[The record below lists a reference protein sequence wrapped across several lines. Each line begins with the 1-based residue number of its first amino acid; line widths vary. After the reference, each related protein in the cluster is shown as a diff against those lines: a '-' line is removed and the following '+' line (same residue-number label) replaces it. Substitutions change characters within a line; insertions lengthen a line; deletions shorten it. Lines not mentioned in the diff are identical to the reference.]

1 MESLRRL
8 SSLDDGCVSTEGVH
22 CWPLQL
28 GEFSDRSGLLL
39 CWKANRGTQLDAQ
52 EKDAG
57 LVRKTLL
64 SVGAPRG
71 TWQDNSGDPHR
82 IMFRLQ
88 DGNTSH
94 DELFPLARGVSA
106 DHSNA
111 EHA

>member
-1 MESLRRL
+1 MLASDLANSQIALGYFFVGKQTGERSSMLRKRTPAWSAKPFCL
-8 SSLDDGCVSTEGVH
+8 SE
-22 CWPLQL
+22 
-28 GEFSDRSGLLL
+28 
-39 CWKANRGTQLDAQ
+39 
-52 EKDAG
+52 
-57 LVRKTLL
+57 
-64 SVGAPRG
+64 PRE
-71 TWQDNSGDPHR
+71 TRQDNSGDPHR